1 MDAMSRPIENQNWGP
16 NHQQPEAAPARPHT
30 LWRLLGWFVVATFV
44 HTAVDN
50 SGHGEIEWC
59 IKAIVL
65 GWLTRMLVKGIK
77 DGQIPTRWAVPIGT
91 RLGRWLMMGFAHKGP
106 QRLGERV
113 LAACTRAQRRRAEAP
128 GYRPEHSPTAED
140 VRDHIAGLGGGAYL
154 GLGEGGGWITAEA
167 ESAVMV
173 LGPPRSGKTSAVM
186 IPALLGSSG
195 AAVSTSTKPD
205 VIEATI
211 GVRSRIGDVWLFDP
225 AGKET
230 LPEGVRRLSWSPVAA
245 AGTWDQALVMAHAM
259 TAATNV
265 GRGTTNENHWTER
278 AANLLAP
285 MLYAA
290 NRTGR
295 PIEEVLRWTLQNDLS
310 PALQILAGS
319 DAPIAADVLIGIQ
332 RTDARERSSIF
343 SAAAGVL
350 SAYNANAVRATAAE
364 PNFDAH
370 EFVASRGTIYITAP
384 EQDQALCAPL
394 IVGLLEQIRHAAY
407 DHARAGASYPGD
419 PMLWLLDEIA
429 NIAPIHDLPALVSQA
444 GGQNLQVMIGLQDLS
459 QARTR
464 WGDAAAEGFMSLFQ
478 TRVVLDGIADPRT
491 LESISISLGEY
502 DRGLISTS
510 TGTHERDEWLT
521 PPNRSQGTSYQTH
534 RQRTLTPGDI
544 AKLPDEHALL
554 LTGTEWHLLEL
565 TPWYERDPWASI
577 AGR

>member
-1 MDAMSRPIENQNWGP
+1 MDAMSRPTERETWGP
-16 NHQQPEAAPARPHT
+16 NHQHPETAPTRPHT
-30 LWRLLGWFVVATFV
+30 LWRLLGWFVVAMFV
-44 HTAVDN
+44 HSAIDN

-65 GWLTRMLVKGIK
+65 GWLTRMLVRGIK
-77 DGQIPTRWAVPIGT
+77 DGRIPTRWVVN
-91 RLGRWLMMGFAHKGP
+91 LGGELRVWLIMQFGKKGP
-106 QRLGERV
+106 LRLVERV
-113 LAACTRAQRRRAEAP
+113 LTIATRVQRRRAEAP
-128 GYRPEHSPTAED
+128 GYRLKHCPSAED
-140 VRDHIAGLGGGAYL
+140 MRDHIAGLGGGAYL
-154 GLGEGGGWITAEA
+154 GLGEDGGWITAEA

-205 VIEATI
+205 VMETTM

-225 AGKET
+225 SGKET

-259 TAATNV
+259 TAATSV
-265 GRGTTNENHWTER
+265 GKGTTNENHWTER

-285 MLYAA
+285 MLCAA
-290 NRTGR
+290 NWTEK

-310 PALQILAGS
+310 PALQILGHS
-319 DAPIAADVLIGIQ
+319 DAPTAADVLIGIQ
-332 RTDARERSSIF
+332 RTDSRERSSIF

-350 SAYNANAVRATAAE
+350 SAYNSDAVRATAAE
-364 PNFDAH
+364 PNFDPH

-407 DHARAGASYPGD
+407 DHARNHAGYLSD
-419 PMLWLLDEIA
+419 PMLWLLDEIT
-429 NIAPIHDLPALVSQA
+429 NIAPIHDLPALISQA

-478 TRVVLDGIADPRT
+478 TRLVLDGIADPRT
-491 LESISISLGEY
+491 LESISVSLGEY

-544 AKLPDEHALL
+544 AKLPDDHALL
-554 LTGTEWHLLEL
+554 LRGAEWHLLEL
-565 TPWYERDPWASI
+565 TRWYEREPWASI
-577 AGR
+577 AGH